1 MQAGQRALPVHV
13 AQQVVFAVLV
23 HLVVGVRLLFLDV
36 AGAVTAGD
44 EIAVDVVRAVPE
56 PDHAPVCDGI
66 VQNLDVVEELRIVVL
81 GRGEL
86 FEGAQLAGF
95 AGERVDL
102 GDELA

>member
-1 MQAGQRALPVHV
+1 M
-13 AQQVVFAVLV
+13 
-23 HLVVGVRLLFLDV
+23 VGVRQICLDV
-36 AGAVTAGD
+36 AVAVTAGD

-86 FEGAQLAGF
+86 FEAAQLAGF

-102 GDELA
+102 GDEFA